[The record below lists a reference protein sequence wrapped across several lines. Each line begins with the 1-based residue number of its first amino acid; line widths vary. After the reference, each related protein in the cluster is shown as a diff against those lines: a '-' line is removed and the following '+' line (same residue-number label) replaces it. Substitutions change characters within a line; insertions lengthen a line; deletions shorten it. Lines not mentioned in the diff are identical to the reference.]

1 MGAAERSSAAGGR
14 HGEEGAAAGE
24 ALTAD
29 GVEGG
34 LGPPL
39 EALAQLQRVL
49 LLVQQRVRRAVHGP
63 APGPAGPFPL
73 FRALPPG
80 VLPEILDFPF
90 RETSPGLAAGTAG
103 RGGGPGPGWGCYPG
117 EGPWGGGSPALPAL
131 GRAEQSRAE
140 KEVLSFTSLPRYP
153 SSGHA
158 GAGGARGKPVPC
170 GGTGGSHSGVTCL
183 WP

>member
-1 MGAAERSSAAGGR
+1 MAERGRRGEQRGGRGRRSSAAGGR
-14 HGEEGAAAGE
+14 DASGEEEAAAGE

-73 FRALPPG
+73 LRALPPG
-80 VLPEILDFPF
+80 VLPEILGFPF
-90 RETSPGLAAGTAG
+90 REPSPGLAAGTAG
-103 RGGGPGPGWGCYPG
+103 RGGRPGLGWGCCPG
-117 EGPWGGGSPALPAL
+117 EGPRGGGSPALPAL
-131 GRAEQSRAE
+131 GRAGQEGI
-140 KEVLSFTSLPRYP
+140 SFSSLPGYP
-153 SSGHA
+153 SP
-158 GAGGARGKPVPC
+158 R
-170 GGTGGSHSGVTCL
+170 
-183 WP
+183 